1 MKIKNLIKYIVDNFC
16 IVEIVS
22 GDLKNGF
29 TILFNDSIKM
39 LNWYKNED
47 NINEYVYITK
57 RQLLNCTIKRITASE
72 NSIVIFV
79 KRNKNENIK

>member
-1 MKIKNLIKYIVDNFC
+1 MKNKNLIKYIVDNFC
-16 IVEIVS
+16 RVEIVS
-22 GDLKNGF
+22 GDEKNGF

-39 LNWYKNED
+39 LNWYKDED

-57 RQLLNCTIKRITASE
+57 SQLLNCTIKRITAFE